1 MQISDDS
8 PRLTYDFHRSKLSY
22 KTFFIAN
29 NNFVQGNFLLCRENK
44 AAEIL
49 SLFFS
54 FISFNSHGTC
64 GTHHSNFWFLSNSFN
79 QIDIVRPM
87 TPNLSANFSC
97 DWIGFSLSDSSD
109 SPLSNF
115 FGLSKRSS
123 SSKLKFPTLNLSYH
137 FFYVL

>member
-1 MQISDDS
+1 MISIVRNCHIRPFSS
-8 PRLTYDFHRSKLSY
+8 P
-22 KTFFIAN
+22 III
-29 NNFVQGNFLLCRENK
+29 CREIFFYVVK
-44 AAEIL
+44 TRQQKSWVCFSHSFRLIHMEHVELIILTFDSYPIL
-49 SLFFS
+49 S
-54 FISFNSHGTC
+54 IE
-64 GTHHSNFWFLSNSFN
+64 
-79 QIDIVRPM
+79 DIVRPM

>member
-1 MQISDDS
+1 MISIVRNCHIRPFSS
-8 PRLTYDFHRSKLSY
+8 PIIICREI
-22 KTFFIAN
+22 FFY
-29 NNFVQGNFLLCRENK
+29 RENK

-54 FISFNSHGTC
+54 FISFNSHRTC
-64 GTHHSNFWFLSNSFN
+64 GTHHCNFWFLSNSFN